1 MTSVATTR
9 PAAAGARAADA
20 GPVGVGGGTVRSE
33 VIEEFRR
40 HTGSQL
46 GGLFGGAAFD
56 QVALPAVAAAVD
68 RTGRFAENFSDRG
81 VRSGLSA
88 MLAMWGDPA
97 DRAAEAEWL
106 KERHKDVRG
115 RGAGA
120 YSDIRYSALQPENW
134 KWIAVSGMML
144 SLNTFRPCTGI
155 RMTSDER
162 EAAYQLVREAFAD
175 LELSGAA
182 GKLPATVAEAD
193 AYYEDMVETR
203 LASTPFLVEQFD
215 GLTKLPMPTLGVS
228 RSARRVLEP
237 IWPAVRPVVGHLI
250 VVCSSK
256 VMHPRVQEMTGF
268 RLRRRHDV
276 EFALV
281 CAMLQTSWRLLP
293 DRVLLLPLAR
303 NRLEYEKLV
312 RLHRKYA
319 LDTFA
324 VPDGRSGCPM

>member
-1 MTSVATTR
+1 MTSVATT
-9 PAAAGARAADA
+9 PGSADVRAADA
-20 GPVGVGGGTVRSE
+20 GPVGVGGGTVRSA
-33 VIEEFRR
+33 VIAEFPR

-46 GGLFGGAAFD
+46 GCLFGGAAFD
-56 QVALPAVAAAVD
+56 QVALPAVAAAVN

-115 RGAGA
+115 RGTGA

-144 SLNTFRPCTGI
+144 VLNTFRPCTGI
-155 RMTSDER
+155 TMTADER

-175 LELSGAA
+175 LELAGAA
-182 GKLPATVAEAD
+182 GKLPATVVDAD
-193 AYYEDMVETR
+193 AYYEEMVATR
-203 LASTPFLVEQFD
+203 LESTPFLVEQFA
-215 GLTKLPMPTLGVS
+215 GLTRLPMPTLGVS
-228 RSARRVLEP
+228 RSARRVLAP
-237 IWPAVRPVVGHLI
+237 LWPVVRPTIGHLI

-268 RLRRRHDV
+268 RLRRHHDV
-276 EFALV
+276 EFAIV
-281 CAMLQTSWRLLP
+281 CALLRTSWRLLP

-319 LDTFA
+319 LDSFA
-324 VPDGRSGCPM
+324 VPEGRAGCPM